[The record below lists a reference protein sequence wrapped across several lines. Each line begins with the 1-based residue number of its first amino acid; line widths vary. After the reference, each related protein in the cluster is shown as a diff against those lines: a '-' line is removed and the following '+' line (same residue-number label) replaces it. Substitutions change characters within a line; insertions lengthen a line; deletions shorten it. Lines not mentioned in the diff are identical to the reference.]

1 MPFANLINISLSQ
14 SVFPDAMKC
23 AEVSPIFKKDDNL
36 LKWNFRPVSILTSL
50 SKIYETVL
58 NNQLLRYF
66 LCNFQLY
73 PQCISQMLQL
83 PVPVVEVCG
92 RYEKRPRPET

>member
-36 LKWNFRPVSILTSL
+36 LKGNFRPVSILTSL

-58 NNQLLRYF
+58 NN
-66 LCNFQLY
+66 
-73 PQCISQMLQL
+73 
-83 PVPVVEVCG
+83 
-92 RYEKRPRPET
+92 